1 MRSACSFEASNATRV
16 RRSRCNS
23 LTDLRSRH
31 ALRGRSLLSLRL
43 ASLVIH
49 STTRPHVRLLGPC
62 FKTGRVGPD
71 QLLSARDEQCE
82 QTPARSGHDRRDRSK
97 KRHPEIVTNHE
108 NVQDQI
114 PCIDS
119 PVGRRV
125 LLRPD
130 YYWRSRS
137 EFEHRHRLT
146 TVDRAPEPLREH
158 QENRPFRPSRAHSF
172 NPLDGFT
179 HSFNSLFK
187 VLFNFPSRYLFS
199 IGLAAVFSLRRS
211 LPPA

>member
-146 TVDRAPEPLREH
+146 TVDRAPEPPHKAPGKPTFSTFEG
-158 QENRPFRPSRAHSF
+158 
-172 NPLDGFT
+172 PL
-179 HSFNSLFK
+179 
-187 VLFNFPSRYLFS
+187 V
-199 IGLAAVFSLRRS
+199 
-211 LPPA
+211 

>member
-1 MRSACSFEASNATRV
+1 M
-16 RRSRCNS
+16 
-23 LTDLRSRH
+23 
-31 ALRGRSLLSLRL
+31 
-43 ASLVIH
+43 
-49 STTRPHVRLLGPC
+49 
-62 FKTGRVGPD
+62 GPD

-114 PCIDS
+114 PYIDS